1 MESGT
6 QLIYLQPRRANYPLE
21 IDCESYGNK
30 KDIGA
35 FVNSSSD
42 NSPVN
47 KPIQQRLTEAVTAV
61 AELFERRQVVY
72 ALIGGLSA
80 AFRGNKRS
88 TEDADFLLHVSAINL
103 PGLLQEMKDAG
114 CDFDQLGA
122 IRQWNTDGILVIQ
135 WPSGV
140 QVDLLKP
147 VVPIFHRILQRAK
160 LETFGAQ
167 SLRVVDAEGLM
178 LMKLIA
184 FRPLDQEDIRGV
196 LLANSKQLDL
206 DWVRTEALLAGIPGG
221 RLEAF
226 EELIREYYIS

>member
-1 MESGT
+1 M
-6 QLIYLQPRRANYPLE
+6 IYLQPRHSNRPLE
-21 IDCESYGNK
+21 IDCAIYGKK

-42 NSPVN
+42 NSPIN
-47 KPIQQRLTEAVTAV
+47 NPIQQRLTEAVASV
-61 AELFERRQVVY
+61 AELFERRKVNY

-103 PGLLQEMKDAG
+103 PGLLQEMQDAG
-114 CDFDQLGA
+114 CDFDQFGA

-160 LETFGAQ
+160 LEKFGSQ
-167 SLRVVDAEGLM
+167 FLRVVDAEGLL

-206 DWVRTEALLAGIPGG
+206 DWVRTEAFQAGISGE
-221 RLEAF
+221 RLNAF
-226 EELIREYYIS
+226 EDLVREYYIA

>member
-1 MESGT
+1 M
-6 QLIYLQPRRANYPLE
+6 
-21 IDCESYGNK
+21 
-30 KDIGA
+30 
-35 FVNSSSD
+35 NSSSD

-61 AELFERRQVVY
+61 AELFERCRVSY

-88 TEDADFLLHVSAINL
+88 TEDADFLMHVSAIGL
-103 PGLLQEMKDAG
+103 PGLLQEMTDAG
-114 CDFDQLGA
+114 CDFDQLDA

-160 LETFGAQ
+160 LETFGSQ
-167 SLRVVDAEGLM
+167 PLRVVDAEGLL

-196 LLANSKQLDL
+196 LLANSRQLDL
-206 DWVRTEALLAGIPGG
+206 EWVRTEAFQAGIPSE
-221 RLEAF
+221 RLDAF
-226 EELIREYYIS
+226 EELVREYYVP